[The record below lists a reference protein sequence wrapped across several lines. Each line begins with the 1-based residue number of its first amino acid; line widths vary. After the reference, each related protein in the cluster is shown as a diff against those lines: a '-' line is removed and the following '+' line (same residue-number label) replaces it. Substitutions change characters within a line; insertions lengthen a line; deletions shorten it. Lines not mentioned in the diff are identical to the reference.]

1 MRIVHINYAN
11 STKTVQNYCFFPKYA
26 NFDVLSAFFC
36 YKMAVLIVFLP
47 TWLCIFQT
55 LFLPFSRL
63 RQKDGNE
70 TAKGNAFV
78 VPLYNPT
85 ILRIFAVRFL
95 WYSIWNRVNMDFLD
109 QLNESQ
115 RAAVEYIDGPELVIA
130 GAGSGKT
137 RVLTYKIAYLL
148 QKGVRASNIL
158 ALTFTNKAAR
168 EMKERIAR
176 LVPAADAR
184 YLWMGTFHS
193 VCARLLRTEAERLGF
208 TRDFSI
214 YDTAD
219 SKSLLKQ
226 ILKEQQLDEK
236 IYKVGDVLGRISTAK
251 NMLISPDEYAH
262 SHDFYKADSEVR
274 MYKMAEVYQAYQV
287 RLKAANAMDFD
298 DLLINMNAL
307 MEQDAEVRDKYQQA
321 FQYVLVDEYQ
331 DTNYV
336 QYLLVKHLAEP
347 QNRICVVGDDAQS
360 IYSFRGADIRNIL
373 GFQRDYPHSHLYKLE
388 RNYRSTQTIVNA
400 ANSLI
405 HHNEHQIPKE
415 VYSEKEEGQRI
426 DLNAYMSDRDEGEAV
441 AKAISKDHTLLRR
454 DYNDMAILY
463 RTNAQSRAFENE
475 LRKRN
480 IPYRI
485 YGGTS
490 FYQRKEIKDA
500 IAYFR
505 LAVNPLDNEAL
516 LRVINFPSR
525 GIGDTT
531 LRKVSDTAII
541 HGISMMDVVT
551 HPLECS
557 LPVQGATAK
566 KLILF
571 SDLIARLRE
580 AAETKDAY
588 EFAEMALGQSGV
600 RTAAMLD
607 RTPEGIDRAEN
618 LQELLNGIHEFV
630 DKRTEEGVSFTPI
643 TDFLAEVSLLTD
655 QDENL
660 ADQTSRVTLM
670 TIHAAKGLEFPIVYV
685 VGMEENLFP
694 SQYCVKPSEIE
705 EERRLLYVAITRA
718 MECCHMS
725 YARQRFRNGQVTFT
739 SPSRFLNDIDRH
751 YLEVAAPPAAQPLY
765 DRPRWGNNTWTDDDD
780 NYTKLT
786 FSKPLKPVKAAMN
799 IGQIADTDYPSGSR
813 VYHRVFG
820 EGTVQRVY
828 CENDNDKIDI
838 LFDTKGQKT
847 LLLTYAKLEK
857 R

>member
-1 MRIVHINYAN
+1 MN
-11 STKTVQNYCFFPKYA
+11 
-26 NFDVLSAFFC
+26 
-36 YKMAVLIVFLP
+36 
-47 TWLCIFQT
+47 
-55 LFLPFSRL
+55 
-63 RQKDGNE
+63 
-70 TAKGNAFV
+70 
-78 VPLYNPT
+78 
-85 ILRIFAVRFL
+85 
-95 WYSIWNRVNMDFLD
+95 FLD
-109 QLNESQ
+109 DLNESQ

-148 QKGVRASNIL
+148 QMGVRANNIL

-168 EMKERIAR
+168 EMKDRIAR
-176 LVPAADAR
+176 LVPAANAR

-193 VCARLLRTEAERLGF
+193 VCARLLRNESERLGF
-208 TRDFSI
+208 TRDFTI

-226 ILKEQQLDEK
+226 ILKDMQLDEK
-236 IYKVGDVLGRISTAK
+236 IYKTGTVLGRISTAK
-251 NMLISPDEYAH
+251 NLLITPDGYAH
-262 SHDFYKADSEVR
+262 NRDFYKADTEAR
-274 MYKMAEVYQAYQV
+274 LYNMAEVYRAYQA

-298 DLLINMNAL
+298 DLLINMNSL
-307 MEQDAEVRDKYQQA
+307 LEHDAEVRLKYQQA

-336 QYLLVKHLAEP
+336 QYLLVKRLAEP

-373 GFQRDYPHSHLYKLE
+373 GFQRDYPHSRLYKLE
-388 RNYRSTQTIVNA
+388 RNYRSTQAIVNA

-415 VYSEKEEGQRI
+415 IYSEKEEGQRI
-426 DLNAYMSDRDEGEAV
+426 DLTDYLSDRDESA
-441 AKAISKDHTLLRR
+441 AIARSISTNHIRHHR
-454 DYNDMAILY
+454 AYSDMAILY
-463 RTNAQSRAFENE
+463 RTNAQSRSFENE
-475 LRKRN
+475 LRKLS

-516 LRVINFPSR
+516 LRVINFPAR
-525 GIGDTT
+525 GIGNTT
-531 LRKVSDTAII
+531 LGKITEAAQKHDL
-541 HGISMMDVVT
+541 SMLSVVE
-551 HPLECS
+551 HPMECALS
-557 LPVQGATAK
+557 VQNATAK

-571 SDLIARLRE
+571 ADLMTRLRE

-588 EFAEMALGQSGV
+588 EFAEMALSLSGV
-600 RTAAMLD
+600 RTAAMTD

-618 LQELLNGIHEFV
+618 IQELLNGIHEFV
-630 DKRTEEGVSFTPI
+630 DRRNEEGISFTPI

-660 ADQTSRVTLM
+660 ADQTARVTLM
-670 TIHAAKGLEFPIVYV
+670 TIHAAKGLEFPIVYI

-705 EERRLLYVAITRA
+705 EERRLFYVAITRA
-718 MECCHMS
+718 MDCCHLS
-725 YARQRFRNGQVTFT
+725 YARQRFRNGQVGFT
-739 SPSRFLNDIDRH
+739 SPSRFLNDIDRQ
-751 YLEVAAPPAAQPLY
+751 YLQIIASQATLPSN
-765 DRPRWGNNTWTDDDD
+765 RPQWSNNTWGDDTD
-780 NYTKLT
+780 YSASRRSLIEKEP
-786 FSKPLKPVKAAMN
+786 KPAFAKNLRPVKTSMN
-799 IGQIADTDYPSGSR
+799 TGQAVDTDYPAGCR

-820 EGTVQRVY
+820 EGTVQRMY
-828 CENDNDKIDI
+828 CENGNDKIDI
-838 LFDTKGQKT
+838 LFDTQGQKI